1 MNKID
6 EIIHTIQIS
15 SSELHLDDWTLD
27 DVRQCMKEYAEWYA
41 NKCLL
46 VADDM
51 FDWDHDLEEWTSDYK
66 PSEID
71 LPEHD

>member
-1 MNKID
+1 MTKID
-6 EIIHTIQIS
+6 ELIDSIYNS
-15 SSELHLDDWTLD
+15 KDRFDWVD
-27 DVRQCMKEYAEWYA
+27 IEKIMKEYAEWYA